1 MSYEAL
7 KNVFLFDIYIRHFS
21 KRHAK
26 SIYIYIYIYIYM
38 YVYIYIYVL
47 LYAYNMLMPY
57 VYI

>member
-26 SIYIYIYIYIYM
+26 SIYIYIYIYM